1 MIRTPLRRLAVVAAA
16 VTALTLAGCTADGSS
31 TTTDTSTTAASD
43 DIVIGYGD
51 IDTLDPIQFKAN
63 SGYLVLANTLG
74 TLTQEGFVADDNGV
88 LVGNDEYT
96 PLLADSLDWNTDG
109 TLLTITLKPDLKFAD
124 GTPITADD
132 VVWTI
137 QRTMSDAG
145 YTGALGTYMAI
156 ADPATDIVATD
167 DTTVEITTTERSPLV
182 EKFLSFQSFGI
193 LNKAEGL
200 AAAAADDPWAL
211 DYFSQNV
218 TASGPY
224 MVKEWTPGTEITLE
238 KNPEWIEDISS
249 APNSVK
255 IVNIPN
261 PDQAYLALESGEIDM
276 ALGLTP
282 KLATE
287 AAGSDKMSVST
298 TPSSDIVYLGFNM
311 TDPAFQDVRVRQ
323 ALSQLVPYQ
332 TLRDQVMLNYAN
344 AAYGPVPFP
353 MGTSLDADGTK
364 DAYPTDPDAAKALL
378 AEAGVT
384 DLSLSLAVQASDT
397 ASVETAT
404 FIQSAFQEAGVTVAI
419 DQMTDGDYNTAL
431 GDRTL
436 QMFIGNW
443 YSWGEDP
450 IYQMNFLLKSGVY
463 TNYAQYSNP
472 AFDALL
478 EQATFNT
485 DEAQRTEQS
494 QAAQQMAIDDAP
506 WAFLYTRN
514 NIVVTNGNV
523 TGITRPD
530 DTFPR
535 FSTLNLQ
542 L

>member
-1 MIRTPLRRLAVVAAA
+1 MIRIPLRRIAVVAAA
-16 VTALTLAGCTADGSS
+16 VTALTLAGCSADGSS
-31 TTTDTSTTAASD
+31 DTETSTAGASD

-74 TLTQEGFVADDNGV
+74 TLTQEGFVEDDNGV
-88 LVGNDEYT
+88 LVGNNEYT
-96 PLLADSLDWNTDG
+96 PLLADSLVWNDEG
-109 TLLTITLKPDLKFAD
+109 TLLTITLKPDLVFSD
-124 GTPITADD
+124 GTPLTADD
-132 VVWTI
+132 VAWSI

-145 YTGALGTYMAI
+145 YTGALGTYMAV

-167 DTTVEITTTERSPLV
+167 DVTVEITTTERSPLV
-182 EKFLSFQSFGI
+182 EKFLSFQAFGI
-193 LNKAEGL
+193 VSKTLGL
-200 AAAAADDPWAL
+200 EEAAADDPWAL

-238 KNPEWIEDISS
+238 KNPEWIEPEES
-249 APNSVK
+249 APNEVK

-261 PDQAYLALESGEIDM
+261 PDQAYLALEDREIDI

-287 AAGSDKMSVST
+287 AADSEKMEVFT
-298 TPSSDIVYLGFNM
+298 TPSSDLVYLGFNM

-323 ALSQLVPYQ
+323 ALSYLVPYE
-332 TLRDQVMLNYAN
+332 TLRDQVMLDYAN
-344 AAYGPVPFP
+344 AADGPVPFP
-353 MGTSLDADGTK
+353 MGTALDESGST
-364 DAYPTDPDAAKALL
+364 DAYPTDVAKAADLL
-378 AEAGVT
+378 AQAGVT
-384 DLSLSLAVQASDT
+384 DLDLSLAVQASDT

-404 FIQSAFQEAGVTVAI
+404 FIQSAFEEAGVTVAI

-463 TNYAQYSNP
+463 TNYASYSNP
-472 AFDALL
+472 EVDALL
-478 EQATFNT
+478 EQATFLT
-485 DEAQRTEQS
+485 DESTRAELS
-494 QAAQQMAIDDAP
+494 QQAQQLAIDDAP

-514 NIVVTNGNV
+514 NIVVTNENV

-530 DTFPR
+530 DTYPR
-535 FSTLNLQ
+535 FSTMNLQ